1 MYPHRRFVK
10 RLPYG
15 RRTSL
20 QSTAGAGF
28 ALIYTPI
35 LLQIQGR
42 TARFDPMFTFKSV
55 EVGFPDARL
64 TRTPRSGFKP
74 L

>member
-20 QSTAGAGF
+20 QGTAVAGF

-42 TARFDPMFTFKSV
+42 TARFDPMFTWNCG
-55 EVGFPDARL
+55 EVGFADSLREL
-64 TRTPRSGFKP
+64 MVRSSPGAP
-74 L
+74 

>member
-20 QSTAGAGF
+20 QSTAVAGF

-35 LLQIQGR
+35 LLHIQGR
-42 TARFDPMFTFKSV
+42 TPGFDSMFTSQIAPI
-55 EVGFPDARL
+55 GFAGAPSA
-64 TRTPRSGFKP
+64 
-74 L
+74 